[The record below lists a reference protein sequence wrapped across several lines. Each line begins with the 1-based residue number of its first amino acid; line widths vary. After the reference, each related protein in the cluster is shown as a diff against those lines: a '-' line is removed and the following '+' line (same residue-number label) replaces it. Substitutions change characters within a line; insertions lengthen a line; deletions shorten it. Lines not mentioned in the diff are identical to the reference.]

1 MSSSTHPIIVLSDS
15 YIEDAFSST
24 NTPDYTPASS
34 DYFPSSPGAYNATSN
49 ESRIPLPRS
58 IGSPT
63 VLLPSLLLH
72 HQHYLIPILI
82 STLRRFATQTTSLFP
97 YHPPID
103 SSALP
108 QDLRLERVLHK
119 SIWERHEEP
128 DQGLF

>member
-1 MSSSTHPIIVLSDS
+1 MKVMQ
-15 YIEDAFSST
+15 
-24 NTPDYTPASS
+24 
-34 DYFPSSPGAYNATSN
+34 AYNATSN